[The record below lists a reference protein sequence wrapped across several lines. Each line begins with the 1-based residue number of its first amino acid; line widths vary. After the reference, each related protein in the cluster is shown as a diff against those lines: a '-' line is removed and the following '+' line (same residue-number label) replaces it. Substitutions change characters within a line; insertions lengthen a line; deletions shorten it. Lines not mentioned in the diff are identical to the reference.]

1 MIPRSAI
8 THWNK
13 QVPWEDIAN
22 VEQDLI
28 ITRALTDIFSDE
40 FLASELA
47 FRGGTALHKL
57 YLAPQPRYSED
68 IDLVQINPGPIKPIL
83 FRLGEVLDYLP
94 DKVIKPKRFNNTMLF
109 RIQSEIPPVVQIRLK
124 VEINCY
130 EHFNELG
137 LVKVPFSYES
147 LWASG
152 SCNLTTYKLEELLG
166 TKMRALYQRKKGRD
180 LFDLAYAL
188 QNAEVNPEEVVR
200 CYKRYIGFVVE
211 TPPTYK
217 QFVANIIIPDHP
229 ESKNFSSESHN
240 IAHHIRCAAQAT
252 ITAFDFNNGNRGF
265 RRQPRC
271 SAPQGNIKHQ
281 IPDNS
286 NTGVAK

>member
-28 ITRALTDIFSDE
+28 ITRALTDIFADE
-40 FLASELA
+40 FLSKELA

-57 YLAPQPRYSED
+57 YLSPQPRYSED
-68 IDLVQINPGPIKPIL
+68 IDLVQINPAPIKPIL
-83 FRLGEVLDYLP
+83 FRLGEVLSYLP

-109 RIQSEIPPVVQIRLK
+109 RIQSEVPPVVQLRLK

-137 LVKVPFSYES
+137 LVQVPFSYDS
-147 LWASG
+147 LWAKG
-152 SCNLTTYKLEELLG
+152 SCSITTYKLNELLG
-166 TKMRALYQRKKGRD
+166 TKLWSLYQRKKGRD

-188 QNAEVNPEEVVR
+188 HNAEVNADEIIR
-200 CYKRYIGFVVE
+200 CYRRYMDFVVD

-217 QFVANIIIPDHP
+217 QFIANMEEKMADPDFTDDTAKLLRP
-229 ESKNFSSESHN
+229 GISFDASSSWELV
-240 IAHHIRCAAQAT
+240 RET
-252 ITAFDFNNGNRGF
+252 LVERL
-265 RRQPRC
+265 
-271 SAPQGNIKHQ
+271 K
-281 IPDNS
+281 
-286 NTGVAK
+286 K

>member
-68 IDLVQINPGPIKPIL
+68 IDLVQINPGP
-83 FRLGEVLDYLP
+83 
-94 DKVIKPKRFNNTMLF
+94 IKPKRFNNTMLF

-217 QFVANIIIPDHP
+217 QFVANMEEKLADP
-229 ESKNFSSESHN
+229 EFTGDTVKLLRPGISYDPTSAWETVRETL
-240 IAHHIRCAAQAT
+240 IELIR
-252 ITAFDFNNGNRGF
+252 
-265 RRQPRC
+265 
-271 SAPQGNIKHQ
+271 
-281 IPDNS
+281 
-286 NTGVAK
+286 